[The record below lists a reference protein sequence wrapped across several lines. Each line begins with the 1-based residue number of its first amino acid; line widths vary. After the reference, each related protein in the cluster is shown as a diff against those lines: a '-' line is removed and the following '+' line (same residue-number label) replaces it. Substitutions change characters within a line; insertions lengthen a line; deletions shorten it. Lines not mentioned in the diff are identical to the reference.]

1 LGYNL
6 KSSSVLTIISI
17 TITWLITALVL
28 LVYSFNYLDIIND
41 QITSYIDLKTI
52 ILFLTASF
60 AILSLL
66 LTGYLI
72 DKRPDLIHLIFGI
85 SLVISIIS
93 LILIGTFE
101 DLIIGF
107 AFVILGISLGGL
119 TGASGAYYGGFTK
132 RIHRG
137 KTYSAGIALFAL
149 LSVLIIA
156 YLNLTGVVNSTRLA
170 MYLIALIGVIFFIL
184 FLFLNRSVKPWKNDK
199 WPTKLKQILDR
210 KTVQSYLLTHFI
222 LYFMIGLA
230 IQAISATGDGLVI
243 ENEFLLKFDP
253 VDLFWLVVFLFD
265 FIISLG
271 AGYIIDLRK
280 NRKTILIVSIY
291 IIALAILIFAIEK
304 SLFTYLFSAGLLG
317 ISVAFIHVTI
327 DSSIWADL
335 SPRDA
340 LGRYFAFGFT
350 SLILGVSLGYSFG
363 LILNFFWITQ
373 AINIAGLVLI
383 LLAAVSMF
391 PLFFVSDT
399 AKPLNFSLLLAIT
412 KGGMPCFSYNFGKQ
426 VQTKIELPMLA
437 GALQAISTFMSET
450 IDKDSQ
456 LSLVEHGEYLII
468 SEWDK
473 DLTAAIFVNKGD
485 SEIRKKLRK
494 FIKVFMERYEKDMK
508 EWYGDTTSFADAE
521 DIVENVFGPLIPA
534 DDFN

>member
-1 LGYNL
+1 
-6 KSSSVLTIISI
+6 
-17 TITWLITALVL
+17 
-28 LVYSFNYLDIIND
+28 
-41 QITSYIDLKTI
+41 
-52 ILFLTASF
+52 
-60 AILSLL
+60 
-66 LTGYLI
+66 
-72 DKRPDLIHLIFGI
+72 
-85 SLVISIIS
+85 
-93 LILIGTFE
+93 
-101 DLIIGF
+101 
-107 AFVILGISLGGL
+107 
-119 TGASGAYYGGFTK
+119 
-132 RIHRG
+132 
-137 KTYSAGIALFAL
+137 
-149 LSVLIIA
+149 
-156 YLNLTGVVNSTRLA
+156 
-170 MYLIALIGVIFFIL
+170 
-184 FLFLNRSVKPWKNDK
+184 
-199 WPTKLKQILDR
+199 
-210 KTVQSYLLTHFI
+210 
-222 LYFMIGLA
+222 MIGLA

>member
-1 LGYNL
+1 
-6 KSSSVLTIISI
+6 
-17 TITWLITALVL
+17 
-28 LVYSFNYLDIIND
+28 
-41 QITSYIDLKTI
+41 
-52 ILFLTASF
+52 
-60 AILSLL
+60 
-66 LTGYLI
+66 
-72 DKRPDLIHLIFGI
+72 
-85 SLVISIIS
+85 
-93 LILIGTFE
+93 
-101 DLIIGF
+101 
-107 AFVILGISLGGL
+107 
-119 TGASGAYYGGFTK
+119 
-132 RIHRG
+132 
-137 KTYSAGIALFAL
+137 
-149 LSVLIIA
+149 
-156 YLNLTGVVNSTRLA
+156 
-170 MYLIALIGVIFFIL
+170 
-184 FLFLNRSVKPWKNDK
+184 K